1 MAQLPA
7 SMRRKRR
14 QLPPFMK
21 NRLRASKNLPMPADG
36 CCWLLPFSL
45 GGRNLR
51 TI

>member
-21 NRLRASKNLPMPADG
+21 TAYAQAKLANAG
-36 CCWLLPFSL
+36 GWVLLVIAF
-45 GGRNLR
+45 
-51 TI
+51 